1 MTFRGVTDELV
12 VGLDTL
18 IAFLVDPSEPD
29 ADGDGD
35 LVVQVV
41 DWYQVHREAV
51 SRETH
56 CQDTFEAAQGQV
68 VELREWAP
76 SWCDRGCS
84 SAHNAG

>member
-18 IAFLVDPSEPD
+18 IAFLVDPSGPD

-41 DWYQVHREAV
+41 DWY
-51 SRETH
+51 
-56 CQDTFEAAQGQV
+56 
-68 VELREWAP
+68 
-76 SWCDRGCS
+76 
-84 SAHNAG
+84 